1 MLDRGLRL
9 VASGKDTPK
18 SKTVDL
24 TGNIAT
30 RDSDGLKSKR
40 RKKLKARQFFES
52 GQ

>member
-30 RDSDGLKSKR
+30 RDSDRLKSKR
-40 RKKLKARQFFES
+40 RK
-52 GQ
+52 